1 MIWTIISS
9 FYSIYLL
16 SNQQLRKKYILY
28 PLVLFGILSA
38 YKLSNTQDWLFIY
51 VYNTF
56 LSIFSSLIIYFSD
69 KNNKHLAFKYLFY
82 SAFANTILI
91 IGLSYLFYIN
101 HSTSVFLSSS
111 LNANYRIF
119 IVAFIICVSSIFAII
134 HTFPFHFLI
143 IDIYKQIDNFSVSF
157 ISTIPKISAIALLYN
172 LKGILIPATDLLYY
186 IFYSYALISLIIG
199 HLGALINYNN
209 IKHILTYG
217 SIAQSGNLISL
228 LLCNCSIDYY
238 LYVYALMNI
247 STWLLLNNK
256 NNIVMIFSL
265 LALIGIPPIYGFIAK
280 YQLLTSLYNH
290 SHFLFYIIIIGTILS
305 LYYYLKVYK
314 MYKDIKSNDDYNQLC
329 NIIIAILSVI
339 LTILVK

>member
-16 SNQQLRKKYILY
+16 SNKQLRRKYILY
-28 PLVLFGILSA
+28 PLILLGILSA
-38 YKLSNTQDWLFIY
+38 YKLSNTQDWLFVY
-51 VYNTF
+51 VYSTF
-56 LSIFSSLIIYFSD
+56 LSIFSSFIIYFSNKD
-69 KNNKHLAFKYLFY
+69 SKNLAFKYLFY
-82 SAFANTILI
+82 SAFANTIFI

-101 HSTSVFLSSS
+101 HSTSIFLSSS

-119 IVAFIICVSSIFAII
+119 TVAFIICVSSIFAVI

-143 IDIYKQIDNFSVSF
+143 VDIYKQIDNFSVSF
-157 ISTIPKISAIALLYN
+157 ISTIPKISSIALLYN
-172 LKGILIPATDLLYY
+172 IKGIITQENDLLYY
-186 IFYSYALISLIIG
+186 IFYLYAMISLIIG

-209 IKHILTYG
+209 EKQILTYG

-238 LYVYALMNI
+238 LCAYALMNI

-265 LALIGIPPIYGFIAK
+265 LALIGIPPTYGFIAK

-290 SHFLFYIIIIGTILS
+290 SHCLFYIIIIGTILS

-339 LTILVK
+339 LTIFVK

>member
-101 HSTSVFLSSS
+101 HSTSVFLSFS

-172 LKGILIPATDLLYY
+172 LKGILIPETDLLYY

-238 LYVYALMNI
+238 LYAYALMNI

-256 NNIVMIFSL
+256 NNIVMILSL